1 MQALYVHGV
10 SCAAVLQKLGTLVG
24 GLEHGLVFASHLG
37 DPRVAFRFVF
47 PVALVLFS
55 PALGHAVLRCAIISE
70 WLNVVF
76 KWFLFGERPYWWIFE
91 SGFYLEKDPEI
102 QQFSVTCETGPGSP
116 SGHCMVTAAVMWVM
130 VPSLE
135 NYVYNLCRSR
145 WMARTFT
152 WGPALLFLMAIGI
165 SRVFILAHFP
175 HQVIAGLVAGACL
188 GWLLRR
194 EKLTQG
200 WDVRAYIIASLSLIC
215 IALIFQY
222 GLLTLGLDLHWSLR
236 LAQRW
241 CTQKKW
247 VHLITTPLSSLMR
260 DSGACCG
267 LGIALHVFG
276 ALRPTQEG
284 PFMRAVS
291 AVLILLALHL
301 LDSLKI
307 PSDPLLLFYA
317 LIFLKNTAL
326 PIVVMGIFRF
336 FV

>member
-1 MQALYVHGV
+1 MWCSNGFF
-10 SCAAVLQKLGTLVG
+10 LVKDLTG
-24 GLEHGLVFASHLG
+24 GFLNLVFTWKKIQRYSS
-37 DPRVAFRFVF
+37 FQS
-47 PVALVLFS
+47 PVKLVQLS
-55 PALGHAVLRCAIISE
+55 CSTGV
-70 WLNVVF
+70 
-76 KWFLFGERPYWWIFE
+76 KERIE
-91 SGFYLEKDPEI
+91 ETEEVGF
-102 QQFSVTCETGPGSP
+102 TGSP

>member
-1 MQALYVHGV
+1 MEAVYGHGV
-10 SCAAVLQKLGTLVG
+10 RCAAVLQKLAKVGG

-37 DPRVAFRFVF
+37 DPRVSFQVVF
-47 PVALVLFS
+47 PVVLVLFS
-55 PALGHAVLRCAIISE
+55 PTLGHAVLRCAIISE
-70 WLNVVF
+70 WLNLVF

-91 SGFYLEKDPEI
+91 SGFYSYKDPEV

-135 NYVYNLCRSR
+135 NYVYKLCRSR

-152 WGPALLFLMAIGI
+152 WGPALLLLMAVGI

-175 HQVIAGLVAGACL
+175 HQVIAGLVTGTCL

-200 WDVRAYIIASLSLIC
+200 WGVRAYSIASLSLIC
-215 IALIFQY
+215 IALAFQY
-222 GLLTLGLDLHWSLR
+222 CLLALGLDLHWSMR
-236 LAQRW
+236 LAQHW
-241 CTQKKW
+241 CARKEW

-267 LGIALHVFG
+267 LGLAQHMFG
-276 ALRPTQEG
+276 ALRPTRGG
-284 PFMRAVS
+284 PLLHAAC

-317 LIFLKNTAL
+317 FIFLKNTAL
-326 PIVVMGIFRF
+326 PMVVMGIFHF
-336 FV
+336 FI